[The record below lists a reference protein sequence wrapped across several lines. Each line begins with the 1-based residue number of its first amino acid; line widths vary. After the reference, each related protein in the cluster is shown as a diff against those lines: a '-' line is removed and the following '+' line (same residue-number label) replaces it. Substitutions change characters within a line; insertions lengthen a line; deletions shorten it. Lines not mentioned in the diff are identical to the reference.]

1 MEFMATSYFTSVFS
15 GTARWMAPELLAV
28 PEEEEEEV
36 TNMIP
41 TPQSDIYSFGCI
53 MFQVRTTFITLH
65 SPYLTLEAGIDRQNS
80 VLRV

>member
-1 MEFMATSYFTSVFS
+1 
-15 GTARWMAPELLAV
+15 MAPELLAV
-28 PEEEEEEV
+28 PEEEEEEEEGEG

-65 SPYLTLEAGIDRQNS
+65 SPYLTLEAGVDRQTS
-80 VLRV
+80 VLRS